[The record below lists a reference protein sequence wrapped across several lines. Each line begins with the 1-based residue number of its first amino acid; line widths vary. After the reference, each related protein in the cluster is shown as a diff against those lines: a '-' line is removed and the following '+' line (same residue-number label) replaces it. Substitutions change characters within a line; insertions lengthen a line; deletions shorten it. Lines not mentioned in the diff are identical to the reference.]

1 MSGSLLKLDAIGKSF
16 HGVTVLHDVSFD
28 VPVGQVLG
36 LIGENGAGKSTLM
49 NIIGGVLL
57 PDVGRM
63 TISGTSYAPHTAR
76 DAQAAGIAFIHQELN
91 LFSNLSIAE
100 NIFLTQF
107 PMKRGLGRFG
117 ASIDRRAMYKQSA
130 ALLEQV
136 GLSVLPWQRAD
147 SLSAGERQLLEIA
160 KAIQLRPRLL
170 ILDEPTT
177 SLTSRE
183 TTRLFELLQSL
194 RTQGMALIY
203 ISHALG
209 DVRQLCDR
217 VVVLRDGA
225 VVGQGLMEEFGID
238 RLVSLMVGRE
248 SSQQFP
254 DRHSKPTGQ
263 VAFRARQVTQPG
275 IVKDISFELQQGEV
289 VGISG
294 LMGSGRTELARIL
307 FGLDPLQSG
316 TIEMSGQRIERL
328 STRERIQRGL
338 AMLTESRRDDG
349 LCMPDSIANN
359 LKLVAEPKFS
369 SRVWGILKR
378 PAMSVAMTDMRQA
391 VKLNPTVNPHKPVQT
406 LSGGNQQKVVLG
418 KWLLNEPKVL
428 ILDEPTRGIDV
439 GAKFEI
445 YGLIDQ
451 LATTGAAILIISS
464 EIEELLGVC
473 DRILVMSQGELRDDI
488 AREDF
493 DADRILRSSLKADQA
508 SEDAV

>member
-275 IVKDISFELQQGEV
+275 IVKDISFEIQQGEV

-349 LCMPDSIANN
+349 LC
-359 LKLVAEPKFS
+359 
-369 SRVWGILKR
+369 
-378 PAMSVAMTDMRQA
+378 
-391 VKLNPTVNPHKPVQT
+391 
-406 LSGGNQQKVVLG
+406 
-418 KWLLNEPKVL
+418 
-428 ILDEPTRGIDV
+428 
-439 GAKFEI
+439 GA
-445 YGLIDQ
+445 
-451 LATTGAAILIISS
+451 
-464 EIEELLGVC
+464 
-473 DRILVMSQGELRDDI
+473 
-488 AREDF
+488 
-493 DADRILRSSLKADQA
+493 DA
-508 SEDAV
+508 